1 MEQPVAP
8 RKYNPELPLHIERA
22 VLKALAKQRTE
33 RHADVSA
40 FIEALRTSINSKI
53 RTYFVS
59 QPTTSDPVPKTKE
72 QWMNKGNVCFK
83 AKHYVDALAAYE
95 HILRLD
101 PNPSTAWHH
110 KGRILKQLGRFE
122 EAQRAYKRARELGY
136 TENGEEASNPYVDD
150 ESEPDHFFDY
160 EDEILEYPDDYEDHW
175 EITNSF
181 EPNNDTTSSSA
192 DTFNEKGILLVQ
204 QQHFQEALLAFEQVI
219 HLPPN
224 FTAAWRNKAHMLW
237 RLNRMPCRLLCRD
250 AA

>member
-53 RTYFVS
+53 RTYLVS

-95 HILRLD
+95 EVIQFD
-101 PNPSTAWHH
+101 PGDAYAYNC
-110 KGRILKQLGRFE
+110 KGLTLEQM
-122 EAQRAYKRARELGY
+122 QRE
-136 TENGEEASNPYVDD
+136 
-150 ESEPDHFFDY
+150 
-160 EDEILEYPDDYEDHW
+160 
-175 EITNSF
+175 
-181 EPNNDTTSSSA
+181 
-192 DTFNEKGILLVQ
+192 
-204 QQHFQEALLAFEQVI
+204 QEALLAYEKAVWLDSNYIQ
-219 HLPPN
+219 
-224 FTAAWRNKAHMLW
+224 AWYNK
-237 RLNRMPCRLLCRD
+237 
-250 AA
+250 